1 MARPP
6 RELRAPSPLPAEP
19 AGPAGSAAPQV
30 DGRALRRLMACIGPA
45 QLGIALVWGAVPGT
59 LLALQVQR
67 TVGEGAKVGTLAVVT
82 TAGALVA
89 MVAQPVAGAV
99 SDRTRSRFG
108 RRGPWIVA
116 GVVTGGLALIG
127 MASAHSVPA
136 MLVLWCLVQ
145 IGYNFAAG
153 PLSAVMPDRVPPEK
167 RGLFSTVTGLG
178 SMCGSLLGQIFAAA
192 FEDRI
197 TMAYVALALL
207 ATALA
212 VVLVTL
218 NPDRPNRNAPQ
229 EPFQVREFL
238 SGLLPNPRTHPDF
251 FWVFV
256 SRLCTN
262 LAYFLVFGYKLYI
275 LQDYIGLHDEAID
288 RVPVLALTAVA
299 GLLPAAVIT
308 GPLSDRL
315 GRRKVF
321 VVASASLIGC
331 AMLIPFAAPTMTGM
345 TAMAFL
351 VGIGFG
357 CFQGVDTALISQVL
371 PSERSFARDLGVVNV
386 AATLPQVLAPAV
398 AGAVVLWLGGYRTLF
413 PLALA
418 FALLGAVAVLR
429 VKGVR

>member
-1 MARPP
+1 
-6 RELRAPSPLPAEP
+6 
-19 AGPAGSAAPQV
+19 
-30 DGRALRRLMACIGPA
+30 MACIGPA
-45 QLGIALVWGAVPGT
+45 NLGIALVWGAVPGT

-67 TVGEGAKVGTLAVVT
+67 TVGEQAKVGTLALIT
-82 TAGALVA
+82 TMGALVA

-116 GVVTGGLALIG
+116 GVATGGLALIG
-127 MASAHSVPA
+127 MAFTHSIPA
-136 MLVLWCLVQ
+136 VLALWCLVQ
-145 IGYNFAAG
+145 IGYNFAMG

-167 RGLFSTVTGLG
+167 RGLFSTVFGLG

-197 TMAYVALALL
+197 TTAYVVL
-207 ATALA
+207 ATLA
-212 VVLVTL
+212 TTLTVVFVTL
-218 NPDRPNRNAPQ
+218 NPDHPSRDTPQ
-229 EPFQVREFL
+229 ESFRVRDFL
-238 SGLLPNPRTHPDF
+238 GGLLPNPHKHPDF

-256 SRLCTN
+256 GRLCTN
-262 LAYFLVFGYKLYI
+262 LSYFLVFGYKLYI

-288 RVPVLALTAVA
+288 HVPALALTAVA
-299 GLLPAAVIT
+299 GLLPAAVIS

-331 AMLIPFAAPTMTGM
+331 AMLIPFAVPTLTGM

-386 AATLPQVLAPAV
+386 AATLPQVLAPAI

-413 PLALA
+413 PLAMA

>member
-1 MARPP
+1 MARPHE
-6 RELRAPSPLPAEP
+6 ELRAPSALPADP
-19 AGPAGSAAPQV
+19 AGAPPPV

-45 QLGIALVWGAVPGT
+45 GLGIALVWGAVPGT

-67 TVGEGAKVGTLAVVT
+67 MVGEDAKVGTLALVT
-82 TAGALVA
+82 TVGALVA

-108 RRGPWIVA
+108 RRVPWIVT

-127 MASAHSVPA
+127 MAFTHSTPA
-136 MLVLWCLVQ
+136 MLVFWCLVQ
-145 IGYNFAAG
+145 IGYNFAVG
-153 PLSAVMPDRVPPEK
+153 PLSAVMPDRVPPQK

-192 FEDRI
+192 FENRI
-197 TMAYVALALL
+197 TTAYVLL
-207 ATALA
+207 ATLATTLA
-212 VVLVTL
+212 VVFVAL
-218 NPDRPNRNAPQ
+218 NPDRPSRSFLQ
-229 EPFQVREFL
+229 EPFRIREFL
-238 SGLLPNPRTHPDF
+238 RGLLPSPRKHPDF

-256 SRLCTN
+256 GRLCTN
-262 LAYFLVFGYKLYI
+262 LSYFLVFGYKLYI

-288 RVPVLALTAVA
+288 HVPVLALTAVA
-299 GLLPAAVIT
+299 GLLPSAVIS

-321 VVASASLIGC
+321 VVASAALLGC
-331 AMLIPFAAPTMTGM
+331 AMFIPFAVPTMTGM
-345 TAMAFL
+345 TVMAFL
-351 VGIGFG
+351 VGVGFG

-371 PSERSFARDLGVVNV
+371 PSEKSFGRDLGVVNI

-413 PLALA
+413 PLAMA
-418 FALLGAVAVLR
+418 FALLGAMAVLR

>member
-6 RELRAPSPLPAEP
+6 GELRAPSPLPADP
-19 AGPAGSAAPQV
+19 GGAAGSAAPPV

-45 QLGIALVWGAVPGT
+45 NLGIALVWGAVPGT

-67 TVGEGAKVGTLAVVT
+67 TVGEDAKVGMLAVVT
-82 TAGALVA
+82 TVGALVA

-116 GVVTGGLALIG
+116 GVATDGLALIG
-127 MASAHSVPA
+127 MAFAHSVPA
-136 MLVLWCLVQ
+136 TLALWCLVQ
-145 IGYNFAAG
+145 LGYNFAAG

-178 SMCGSLLGQIFAAA
+178 SMVGSLLGQIFAAA

-197 TMAYVALALL
+197 ITAYVVLAALA
-207 ATALA
+207 TTLA
-212 VVLVTL
+212 VVFVTL
-218 NPDRPNRNAPQ
+218 NPDRPSRDAPQ
-229 EPFQVREFL
+229 EPFRVREFL
-238 SGLLPNPRTHPDF
+238 GGLLPNPRRHPDF

-262 LAYFLVFGYKLYI
+262 TSYFLVFGYKLYI
-275 LQDYIGLHDEAID
+275 LQDYVGLHDRAID
-288 RVPVLALTAVA
+288 HVPALALTAVA
-299 GLLPAAVIT
+299 GLLPAAVVT

-331 AMLIPFAAPTMTGM
+331 AMLIPFAVPTMTGM
-345 TAMAFL
+345 TTMAFL

-357 CFQGVDTALISQVL
+357 CFQGVDAALISQVL
-371 PSERSFARDLGVVNV
+371 PSERSFARDLGVVNL
-386 AATLPQVLAPAV
+386 AATLPQVLGPAI

-418 FALLGAVAVLR
+418 FALLGAVTVLR
-429 VKGVR
+429 VKEVR